1 MTAPADLVE
10 AARQGDAGAFE
21 QLVEPYRSE
30 LQAHCYR
37 MLGSLHDAEDA
48 LQETLV
54 RAWRS
59 VSHLDDRGF
68 VRAWLYKI
76 ATNRCLTAIE
86 RRGRRELPV
95 DVDPGTPATEIRW
108 LEPYPDVSPETR
120 YLARESVELAFVA
133 ALQHLSAV
141 QRAVLILREVLGF
154 SAAEVAGQLNASPAS
169 VNSALQRARK
179 VIDSAAPTQ
188 QTVLRDLGDEAVSA
202 IVTHWADAW
211 HAGDVDA
218 IVAMLAD
225 DARYSMPP
233 LPEWYRGRD
242 AIRAFLT
249 NGPLQSRWRFV
260 PATANG
266 QLAFGTYLWED
277 AAGLYV
283 PGGLDVL
290 TLRGGQVAEVTA
302 FLDADLTRFR
312 LPRTTSGPGPGPELL
327 TQPGHVRRAEPV
339 AGEHAVGHPVQLGAR
354 VGEVAVL
361 QAGIHPPGEPD
372 QLVHGVA
379 PQSGGRVDVVAWLD
393 PAGQRADLGRGQVLE
408 VQDRADVHGHRP
420 AGPVEV
426 RHLQHRL
433 LPARRGD
440 DPLGEALAHPVEDVL
455 EAASLVPAL
464 SFETGL
470 AQGIF
475 HGRGRIGHGGFLVAE
490 QVDVVGG
497 AVDDPVRDQGVAA
510 RQGEAVP
517 GGGAQGDRGHLALE
531 GVDRHQRRSAASIRR
546 RGPRRPA
553 GPGAAPPTPGARPWA
568 RPSPATARA
577 ACPH

>member
-59 VSHLDDRGF
+59 VGHLDDRGF

-108 LEPYPDVSPETR
+108 LEPYPDASPETR

-154 SAAEVAGQLNASPAS
+154 SAAEVAGQLDASPAS

-179 VIDSAAPTQ
+179 VLDSAAPTQ

-211 HAGDVDA
+211 QVGDVDA

-242 AIRAFLT
+242 AIRAFLLH
-249 NGPLQSRWRFV
+249 GPLQSRWRFV

-266 QLAFGTYLWED
+266 QLAFGTYLWDD

-290 TLRGGQVAEVTA
+290 TIRGGQVAEVTA

-312 LPRTTSGPGPGPELL
+312 LPAHL
-327 TQPGHVRRAEPV
+327 RA
-339 AGEHAVGHPVQLGAR
+339 GA
-354 VGEVAVL
+354 
-361 QAGIHPPGEPD
+361 
-372 QLVHGVA
+372 
-379 PQSGGRVDVVAWLD
+379 
-393 PAGQRADLGRGQVLE
+393 
-408 VQDRADVHGHRP
+408 
-420 AGPVEV
+420 
-426 RHLQHRL
+426 
-433 LPARRGD
+433 
-440 DPLGEALAHPVEDVL
+440 
-455 EAASLVPAL
+455 
-464 SFETGL
+464 
-470 AQGIF
+470 
-475 HGRGRIGHGGFLVAE
+475 
-490 QVDVVGG
+490 
-497 AVDDPVRDQGVAA
+497 
-510 RQGEAVP
+510 
-517 GGGAQGDRGHLALE
+517 
-531 GVDRHQRRSAASIRR
+531 
-546 RGPRRPA
+546 
-553 GPGAAPPTPGARPWA
+553 TP
-568 RPSPATARA
+568 
-577 ACPH
+577 